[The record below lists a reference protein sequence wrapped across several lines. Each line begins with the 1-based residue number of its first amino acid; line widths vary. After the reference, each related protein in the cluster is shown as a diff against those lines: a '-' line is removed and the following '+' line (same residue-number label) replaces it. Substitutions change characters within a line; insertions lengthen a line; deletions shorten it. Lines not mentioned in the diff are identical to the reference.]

1 MGRDVV
7 AKLSKEQQNPSEHP
21 CAAVAPSL
29 QIRAFGVIPLPREI
43 NVPQLP
49 GSQGVV
55 QMGMAPMLSDPISS
69 PPILI

>member
-1 MGRDVV
+1 M
-7 AKLSKEQQNPSEHP
+7 AKLSEEQQNPSEHP
-21 CAAVAPSL
+21 CAAVAPNL

-49 GSQGVV
+49 GSQRVV